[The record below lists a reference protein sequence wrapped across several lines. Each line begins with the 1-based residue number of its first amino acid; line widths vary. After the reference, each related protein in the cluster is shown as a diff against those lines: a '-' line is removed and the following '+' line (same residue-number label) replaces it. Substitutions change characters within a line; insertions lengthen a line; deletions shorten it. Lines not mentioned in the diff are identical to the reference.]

1 MASAVRLR
9 GEFWPQDH
17 WGRVTNAAVPR
28 ERVQQAA
35 LEAAEEA
42 ADLALER
49 FGERLHSV
57 YLSGPA
63 ARGRSGGAAYFALL
77 RLGASIS
84 TLDSREI
91 DTRTNETWESAAA
104 AQLRRRHPKIGRI
117 AVAVFN
123 WQDVFTTDNAFSP
136 ARFRLAVNSICIAGR
151 NMSRML
157 APQRLDSAVMNG
169 DILGFRPRMLNIA
182 GRLAAARSPD
192 RVRAAAMDAGHAV
205 LAASFALVMERE
217 QIYTEDLDLRRD
229 RLAPAGQLLW
239 IDPHKSA
246 EFWVR
251 GTVAQQVRVKV
262 SHQACSKRR
271 QRVCSARVNLNVFG
285 HDPRRAVWHQ
295 GRHVQP
301 DHAGDEE
308 YYSGHRVHQCAH
320 LGRVCQRGAQVS
332 LHVVAH
338 AEQLFDV
345 LWQ

>member
-229 RLAPAGQLLW
+229 LFVLNYPGRSRDMSEAYAMAMRPSTDALKALTFIDSACRWLTPMTDAWLNANNPQRSERLKA
-239 IDPHKSA
+239 
-246 EFWVR
+246 
-251 GTVAQQVRVKV
+251 
-262 SHQACSKRR
+262 
-271 QRVCSARVNLNVFG
+271 
-285 HDPRRAVWHQ
+285 
-295 GRHVQP
+295 
-301 DHAGDEE
+301 
-308 YYSGHRVHQCAH
+308 
-320 LGRVCQRGAQVS
+320 
-332 LHVVAH
+332 
-338 AEQLFDV
+338 
-345 LWQ
+345 